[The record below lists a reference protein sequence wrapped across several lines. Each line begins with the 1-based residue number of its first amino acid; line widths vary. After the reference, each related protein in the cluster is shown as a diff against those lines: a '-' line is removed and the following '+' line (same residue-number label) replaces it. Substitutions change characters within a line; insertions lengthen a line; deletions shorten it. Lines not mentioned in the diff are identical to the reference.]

1 MDENLLVYV
10 VDPEDQ
16 LIYLRDV
23 FKHRLPMSHALLARL
38 KVQEK
43 IHVNGA
49 FAHTNYRLQPGDRI
63 TVDLNME
70 EINSII
76 PQDIPLDIVYEDVD
90 VMVINK
96 PAGMAVHPIKE
107 KTEGTLANA
116 VTHYWQQQ
124 GESRLFRP
132 VNRLDKGTS
141 GLVLVA
147 KSQYAHQAMFR
158 QQKQGLIQRRYQAV
172 VDGVVEQDQGCIDLP
187 IGRTLPGSPVF
198 RQVDDAGKPAITHFT
213 VEKRFQDQTLLS
225 LRLQT
230 GRTHQIRVHMSYIG
244 HPVCGDPIYGQ
255 TSTLITHQALHAG
268 WTSFLQPRNQTRL
281 EFALPLPPDMQ
292 NLLQSV
298 QKGE

>member
-1 MDENLLVYV
+1 MDENLLIYV
-10 VDPEDQ
+10 VDPEDR

-23 FKHRLPMSHALLARL
+23 FKHKLPMSHALLARL
-38 KVQEK
+38 KAQEK
-43 IHVNGA
+43 IHVNGE

-63 TVDLNME
+63 TVDLNLE
-70 EINSII
+70 EINPII
-76 PQDIPLDIVYEDVD
+76 PQDIPLDIVYEDAD
-90 VMVINK
+90 LMVINK

-116 VTHYWQQQ
+116 VTHYWLQRS
-124 GESRLFRP
+124 ESRLFRP

-141 GLVLVA
+141 GLVLIA

-158 QQKQGLIQRRYQAV
+158 QQKQALIQRRYLAV
-172 VDGVVEQDQGCIDLP
+172 VDGVMEEDQGCIDLP
-187 IGRTLPGSPVF
+187 IGRTLPGSRVF

-213 VEKRFQDQTLLS
+213 VVKRFADKTLLH

-255 TSTLITHQALHAG
+255 TSPLISHQALHAG
-268 WTSFLQPRNQTRL
+268 WTSFLQPRTQVRL
-281 EFALPLPPDMQ
+281 EFEVQPPPDMQ
-292 NLLQSV
+292 NLLSQL
-298 QKGE
+298 K